1 MFEAFSSSYGSTIIQ
16 LALLNL
22 VALVAPGSDF
32 AIVSRNSIL
41 YGRKIG
47 IYTALGIT
55 LGELFHL
62 SYIILGAHIFIVN
75 NIWVL
80 NLVKGVG
87 CLYLLYLGYNMIISK
102 DGSGDFRNENE
113 LQYYS
118 AMEAIKTGA
127 LTNAL
132 NPKAIM
138 FFISIF
144 SVVIDINTPLST
156 MVLYGI
162 VILITT
168 FSWFAIVAIFFT
180 HKKIRDKLLKVK
192 HWIERFTGVLLILIG
207 IKLAFTTEL

>member
-1 MFEAFSSSYGSTIIQ
+1 MFEAFSSYYGSTILQ

-47 IYTALGIT
+47 VYTALGIT

-62 SYIILGAHIFIVN
+62 SYIILGAHIFIIN

-80 NLVKGVG
+80 NLVKGAG

-102 DGSGDFRNENE
+102 EGGSDFKNENE
-113 LQYYS
+113 LQNYPV
-118 AMEAIKTGA
+118 MKAIKTGA

-144 SVVIDINTPLST
+144 SVVIDINTPLS
-156 MVLYGI
+156 MMILYGI

-168 FSWFAIVAIFFT
+168 FAWFAIVAIFFT
-180 HKKIRDKLLKVK
+180 HKKIRNKLLKIK
-192 HWIERFTGVLLILIG
+192 HWIERFTGVLLIVIG
-207 IKLAFTTEL
+207 LKLAFTTEL

>member
-41 YGRKIG
+41 YGRRVG

-62 SYIILGAHIFIVN
+62 SYIILGVHIFIVN

-80 NLVKGVG
+80 NLVKGAG
-87 CLYLLYLGYNMIISK
+87 CSYLLYLGYNMIISK
-102 DGSGDFRNENE
+102 EGGGNFKNENE
-113 LQYYS
+113 LQHYS
-118 AMEAIKTGA
+118 VMEGIKTGA

-144 SVVIDINTPLST
+144 SVIIDINTPLSM

-162 VILITT
+162 IILTTT
-168 FSWFAIVAIFFT
+168 FSWFTIVAIFFT

-192 HWIERFTGVLLILIG
+192 RWIERFTGVLLIVIG